1 MALPKIQA
9 PTYTLKLPSSGK
21 EVKYRPFLVREEKA
35 LLFAQ
40 QSEDEQVMSDTL
52 KDIIRECTF
61 DKVDIDK
68 LALYDTEYMFLK
80 IRIVSVGADTKLIAK
95 CPSCSVSND
104 ILIDLEKVDVKRFDG
119 HNPKIELFND
129 VGVMMKPPSYD
140 VILKQRNMNLEN
152 PDDVIKLITMQIDYI
167 FDSKNVYKAEEQS
180 EEELS
185 EFVQNMTQ
193 GQLNLIKKYFET
205 VPRLSHEH
213 TYNCTNCS
221 TENKLYIEGL
231 SNFF

>member
-9 PTYTLKLPSSGK
+9 PTYTLKLPSTGK

-61 DKVDIDK
+61 NKLDVDK
-68 LALYDTEYMFLK
+68 LALYDTEYIFLK
-80 IRIVSVGADTKLIAK
+80 IRIHSVGADTKLLAK

-104 ILIDLEKVDVKRFDG
+104 IVIDLEKIDVKRFDG
-119 HNPKIELFND
+119 HNAKVELFND

-140 VILKQRNMNLEN
+140 LVIKQRTMNLEN
-152 PDDVIKLITMQIDYI
+152 PDDVIKLITMQIDYV
-167 FDSKNVYKAEEQS
+167 FDSKNVYKAEEQT
-180 EEELS
+180 EEELR

-193 GQLNLIKKYFET
+193 QQLAKIKQYFET
-205 VPRLSHEH
+205 VPRLAHEH
-213 TYNCTNCS
+213 AYTCTNCK

-231 SNFF
+231 ANFF